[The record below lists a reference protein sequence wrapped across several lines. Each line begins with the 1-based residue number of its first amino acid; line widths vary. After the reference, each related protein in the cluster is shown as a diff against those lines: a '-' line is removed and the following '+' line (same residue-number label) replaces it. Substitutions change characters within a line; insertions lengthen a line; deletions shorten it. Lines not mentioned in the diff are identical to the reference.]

1 MISIA
6 TNDVLSDPHIASPAL
21 THTQA
26 IAQLIDLV
34 DQVPQLEIPVTHRF
48 SPGVYAREITMP
60 AGMTGVGHKHKTR
73 HLNMAMTG
81 RALVT
86 IDGVTTEVV
95 APFVFESA
103 PGAQKAFQVIED
115 LCWIT
120 IHANPTDI
128 SDIVEM
134 EREIFDMPQEMIEA
148 GIPVDDYRMTKRTPC
163 LD

>member
-1 MISIA
+1 MIIHKEILADPYAAPPVIPHKEMIA
-6 TNDVLSDPHIASPAL
+6 E
-21 THTQA
+21 
-26 IAQLIDLV
+26 LIDV
-34 DQVPQLEIPVTHRF
+34 IDQYPQLEIPVTHRF
-48 SPGVYAREITMP
+48 SPGIYAREITMP
-60 AGMTGVGHKHKTR
+60 AGMTGVGHKHRTR

-86 IDGVTTEVV
+86 IDGVTTEIT

-103 PGAQKAFQVIED
+103 PGAQKAFHVLED

-120 IHANPTDI
+120 IHANPDDI

-134 EREIFDMPQEMIEA
+134 EREIFDMPQEMIDA